1 MMGGGDKRGY
11 MPMINYTI
19 VYIDDCNDNN
29 LVCVSLITLER
40 CFVREFLNANFWPQ
54 CEQAYLMALSL

>member
-19 VYIDDCNDNN
+19 VYIDDCNDN
-29 LVCVSLITLER
+29 SLACLQYLGEMFRER
-40 CFVREFLNANFWPQ
+40 VFEGELLATV
-54 CEQAYLMALSL
+54 